1 MKMNWRK
8 WNNIIHRDL
17 GYFLVGLTIIYAIS
31 GFAVNH
37 LEEWDSNL
45 IIKKET
51 VQLENIS
58 SEQEVDMAWIGNVLK
73 QVGETRAYKTHYRPA
88 PGYLQ
93 IFVEDGSVMVNM
105 DTGEAEVEV
114 RKNRPFFRELNYL
127 HLNHPKRIWTYVA
140 DFYAVGL
147 FLLAITGLFVLKG
160 KNGLKGRGK
169 WFTLAGIIVPVIFL
183 LIYFY

>member
-1 MKMNWRK
+1 MNWRK

-37 LEEWDSNL
+37 FHEWDSNL
-45 IIKKET
+45 SVNKKT

-58 SEQEVDMAWIGNVLK
+58 PEQTVDMPWIENVLK
-73 QVGETRAYKTHYRPA
+73 QAGETGVYKTHFRPA

-93 IFVEDGSVMVNM
+93 IFVEEGTVTVDLN
-105 DTGEAEVEV
+105 TGQATIET

-127 HLNHPKRIWTYVA
+127 HLNHPKKVWTYVA

-169 WFTLAGIIVPVIFL
+169 WFTLAGIIVPIIFL